1 MARPRP
7 RCWRSANRCAPIW
20 LQAAS
25 PSPRS
30 ARGSSTPT
38 SPKAPSTRECP
49 RTNRT
54 APATRPTL
62 LTVGATTHRK
72 PPPRRSSRLSRAV
85 RRCCRSRPNRGSGTR
100 CAVSAFRCSDCWPA
114 TTFDLKAIVSQS
126 IWASRPADI
135 YGRRKRDRLYTAVW
149 GLGVLLGGL
158 SSATRW
164 TPSRVLRVGR
174 TPTAVVTKRE
184 VLTPD
189 VVALTFA
196 DPDRGLLPSW
206 APGSHIDVQLPSGR
220 RRQYSLCGPPGRRT
234 DYRIAVRRIADG
246 GGGSI
251 EMHDAFRVGDSLAFE
266 GPRNAF
272 YLGGDER
279 DVLFVIG
286 GIGVTP
292 ILSMMRAAQQ
302 RGMNW
307 CAIYAGRSRE
317 YMPLLDEV
325 TSLAPDRAIVWGED
339 ERGRFAT
346 ADDLLVGATPTTAV
360 YVCGPGGMLESVR
373 IARDEHANAPL
384 HYERFSPAPVVDGMP
399 FELELARSRRGVG
412 VAADRS
418 AVVGLLD
425 PEPTRGDARR

>member
-1 MARPRP
+1 M
-7 RCWRSANRCAPIW
+7 
-20 LQAAS
+20 
-25 PSPRS
+25 
-30 ARGSSTPT
+30 
-38 SPKAPSTRECP
+38 
-49 RTNRT
+49 
-54 APATRPTL
+54 
-62 LTVGATTHRK
+62 
-72 PPPRRSSRLSRAV
+72 
-85 RRCCRSRPNRGSGTR
+85 
-100 CAVSAFRCSDCWPA
+100 
-114 TTFDLKAIVSQS
+114 SQS

-164 TPSRVLRVGR
+164 TPSRVVPVGR
-174 TPTAVVTKRE
+174 THTAVVTKRE
-184 VLTPD
+184 LLTPD

-196 DPDRGLLPSW
+196 DPHGGLLPSW
-206 APGSHIDVQLPSGR
+206 TPGSHVDVQLPSGR

-251 EMHDAFRVGDSLAFE
+251 EMHDAFRVGDSLVFE

-307 CAIYAGRSRE
+307 RAIYAGRSRE

-325 TSLAPDRAIVWGED
+325 TSLAPDRVSVWADD

-346 ADDLLVGATPTTAV
+346 AEDLLVGATPTTAV
-360 YVCGPGGMLESVR
+360 YVCGPSGMLESVR

-384 HYERFSPAPVVDGMP
+384 HYERFSPAPVVDGIAVRTR
-399 FELELARSRRGVG
+399 ARSL
-412 VAADRS
+412 AA
-418 AVVGLLD
+418 G
-425 PEPTRGDARR
+425 ARRPR

>member
-1 MARPRP
+1 
-7 RCWRSANRCAPIW
+7 
-20 LQAAS
+20 
-25 PSPRS
+25 
-30 ARGSSTPT
+30 
-38 SPKAPSTRECP
+38 
-49 RTNRT
+49 
-54 APATRPTL
+54 
-62 LTVGATTHRK
+62 
-72 PPPRRSSRLSRAV
+72 
-85 RRCCRSRPNRGSGTR
+85 
-100 CAVSAFRCSDCWPA
+100 
-114 TTFDLKAIVSQS
+114 VSQS

-164 TPSRVLRVGR
+164 TPSRVVPVGR
-174 TPTAVVTKRE
+174 THTAVVTKRE
-184 VLTPD
+184 LLTPD

-196 DPDRGLLPSW
+196 DRRGGLLPSW
-206 APGSHIDVQLPSGR
+206 TPGSHVDVQLPSGR

-251 EMHDAFRVGDSLAFE
+251 EMHDAFRVGGALVFE

-307 CAIYAGRSRE
+307 RAIYAGRSRE
-317 YMPLLDEV
+317 FMPLLDEV
-325 TSLAPDRAIVWGED
+325 TSLAPDRVTVWADD

-346 ADDLLVGATPTTAV
+346 ADDLLVGTTPTTAV
-360 YVCGPGGMLESVR
+360 YVCGPSGMLESVR

-384 HYERFSPAPVVDGMP
+384 HYERFSPAPVVDGIP
-399 FELELARSRRGVG
+399 FELELARSRRVLD
-412 VAADRS
+412 VPANRS
-418 AVVGLLD
+418 ALD
-425 PEPTRGDARR
+425 VMLDTDPTTAHSCRQGFCGTCKVKVLGGHVDRRGRLAESDGEMLVCVSRATGGRLVIDA